1 MVLRIKKKSRKY
13 LGNRT
18 WGAGNIK
25 NNRGAGDRGG
35 VGKAG
40 RGHKWTHIIVY
51 ERDRI
56 GKRGFYRSRRQ
67 DKILMSI
74 NLGQIAE
81 RLKKEKGARQEIEL
95 SGYKV
100 LGSGSLPSPI
110 VIKASGFSKS
120 AVEKITKI
128 GGKAIVLGKQAEEKA
143 EETPAKQPLQ
153 QEKSQ
158 AEPGA

>member
-1 MVLRIKKKSRKY
+1 MVLRIKKRSRKY

-25 NNRGAGDRGG
+25 NKRGAGDRGG

-40 RGHKWTHIIVY
+40 RGHKWTHIVVY

-56 GKRGFYRSRRQ
+56 GKRGFYRSKKQ
-67 DKILMSI
+67 SKVLMGI

-81 RLKKEKGARQEIEL
+81 KLKKEKNAKQEIEL

-100 LGSGSLPSPI
+100 LGSGSLAFPI
-110 VIKASGFSKS
+110 VIKASGFSKN
-120 AVEKITKI
+120 AIEKINKI
-128 GGKAIVLGKQAEEKA
+128 GGKAIVLSNEPKQQEQG
-143 EETPAKQPLQ
+143 PAKL
-153 QEKSQ
+153 
-158 AEPGA
+158 GA